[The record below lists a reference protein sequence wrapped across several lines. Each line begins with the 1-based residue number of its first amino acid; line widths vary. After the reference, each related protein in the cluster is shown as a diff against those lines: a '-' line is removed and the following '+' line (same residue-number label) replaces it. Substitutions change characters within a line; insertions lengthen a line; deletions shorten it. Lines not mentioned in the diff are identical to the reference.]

1 MSQSF
6 KLSRRAFFKVS
17 LVAGISVCI
26 APWSQEALA
35 ELFEE
40 RLLTPVRWDPR
51 TSKTAFRALSGYRVG
66 HVRWRDEEIKI
77 PLSRSPF
84 SN

>member
-1 MSQSF
+1 VSQSF

-17 LVAGISVCI
+17 LVAGISVYI

-51 TSKTAFRALSGYRVG
+51 TNKTAFRRRGFLGSKYQLATAYS
-66 HVRWRDEEIKI
+66 VRIRWH
-77 PLSRSPF
+77 
-84 SN
+84 NW